1 MNFYDKLINVRGLD
15 ISLQIEK
22 SLEYAREY
30 YENLTYD
37 RTCFIY
43 TSLVYDKLKSLGVSS
58 RFVNTNDL
66 GLDYLHYFILVPY
79 GKDKYYLV
87 DPTYSQFRFDENVI
101 VDDLLEKGYVSLD
114 DDIWNKYM
122 SSIFKS
128 CDITVDET
136 FNHIKK

>member
-1 MNFYDKLINVRGLD
+1 MDFYDKLINVRGLD
-15 ISLQIEK
+15 ISSQIEK
-22 SLEYAREY
+22 SLEYASDY
-30 YENLTYD
+30 YENLTHD

-58 RFVNTNDL
+58 CLVNTNDL
-66 GLDYLHYFILVPY
+66 GLDYLHYFVLVPY

-87 DPTYSQFRFDENVI
+87 DPTYSQFGFSDNTI
-101 VDDLLEKGYVSLD
+101 YDLLENGYVSLN

-122 SSIFKS
+122 SSIFKN
-128 CDITVDET
+128 CDITIDET